1 MIGDHFKPKVLKRP
15 PDYKAMLG
23 QVFLNLNTSILIFTF
38 AGRRGFLFL
47 HRLLYILLF
56 HPTLYPICGL
66 FISTQL
72 WEFALLLCTPLR
84 QASLLPAYK
93 LSTLIPTSET
103 VFSHIPLTL
112 RDTHSMT
119 LFQAWVKAHLLNHL
133 PLHQTVPVFSDTHAM
148 WHWVMMCVPCACVCH
163 VCVCVCVCVCVDRKS
178 TL

>member
-1 MIGDHFKPKVLKRP
+1 MHLQSAPREIQVLLEAMPEEKTSCPQQRVSP
-15 PDYKAMLG
+15 PLWFPVPS
-23 QVFLNLNTSILIFTF
+23 Q
-38 AGRRGFLFL
+38 
-47 HRLLYILLF
+47 LYN
-56 HPTLYPICGL
+56 PPPP
-66 FISTQL
+66 
-72 WEFALLLCTPLR
+72 CTPLR

-163 VCVCVCVCVCVDRKS
+163 VCVCVCVCVCVVS
-178 TL
+178 SEAL